1 MYHLNDKASG
11 VYFYQRERCFYI
23 HTCKFIAHCGQMF
36 VHVGAISSLLGE
48 LFIFLSNVIHI
59 SLFFKVMH

>member
-36 VHVGAISSLLGE
+36 VHVGGISSLLGE
-48 LFIFLSNVIHI
+48 LFIYF
-59 SLFFKVMH
+59 FFKQCNTNITFL

>member
-48 LFIFLSNVIHI
+48 LFIFY
-59 SLFFKVMH
+59 FFKQCNTHITFL

>member
-1 MYHLNDKASG
+1 MYHLNDKALG

-36 VHVGAISSLLGE
+36 VHVGGISSLLGE
-48 LFIFLSNVIHI
+48 LFIFY
-59 SLFFKVMH
+59 FFKQRNTNITFL

>member
-1 MYHLNDKASG
+1 MYHLNDKGSG

-36 VHVGAISSLLGE
+36 VHVGGISSLLGE
-48 LFIFLSNVIHI
+48 LFIFY
-59 SLFFKVMH
+59 FFKQRNTNITFL